1 VSSDPDGA
9 VIAEGAL
16 EEMTPREIN
25 RVMIRVQ
32 RLRHAKVAELRGLM
46 LARDKAEAAATK
58 AYAKAFLEAEGEP
71 MDMRRQIAEQ
81 AAADLKFAA
90 NAAMSLVKACT
101 KSMDVLADD
110 WKTCNSAEVDGRE
123 EMKAFGGNAP

>member
-1 VSSDPDGA
+1 VSNDPDEA
-9 VIAEGAL
+9 VIADGQL
-16 EEMTPREIN
+16 EELTPREIN

-32 RLRHAKVAELRGLM
+32 RLRHAKVAEIRELM
-46 LARDKAEAAATK
+46 LARDKAEAAAAK
-58 AYAKAFLEAEGEP
+58 AFAKAFLEAEGEP

-90 NAAMSLVKACT
+90 SAAMSLVKACRE
-101 KSMDVLADD
+101 SMDVLADD

>member
-1 VSSDPDGA
+1 MTGDLDKG
-9 VIAEGAL
+9 VIDEGAL
-16 EEMTPREIN
+16 EELTPREIN
-25 RVMIRVQ
+25 RVMVRVQ
-32 RLRHAKVAELRGLM
+32 HMRHDKVAEIRELM

-58 AYAKAFLEAEGEP
+58 AFAKAFLEAEGEP
-71 MDMRRQIAEQ
+71 MDMRRQIAEL

-90 NAAMSLVKACT
+90 NAAMSLVRACRA
-101 KSMDVLADD
+101 SMDVLADD